1 MARILQCFP
10 QPYAFILSRALMIS
24 ALCTYSIL
32 YAYCIQEYIILYSRI
47 STWLS
52 IPTLYSMSYQKRII
66 DLESQV
72 KSTQYKKLCGSYI
85 KIWNLP
91 NYMKKQNKEHQNARF
106 INEKLK
112 TKSLMFFVSF
122 FSCDLQDFQI
132 LIREPQSVG
141 RKLLVLSWLYTIYHL
156 FRIQQSIFVLIFQ
169 WQTKVNLQLYWEDR
183 YFHYLLC

>member
-1 MARILQCFP
+1 MIGTYSKVSNKQIFKKICFCGIIGCCEFIKSLSSQNSQLSKVETEVRTSSLARILQCFP

-122 FSCDLQDFQI
+122 FSCDLQDF
-132 LIREPQSVG
+132 
-141 RKLLVLSWLYTIYHL
+141 K
-156 FRIQQSIFVLIFQ
+156 F
-169 WQTKVNLQLYWEDR
+169 
-183 YFHYLLC
+183 